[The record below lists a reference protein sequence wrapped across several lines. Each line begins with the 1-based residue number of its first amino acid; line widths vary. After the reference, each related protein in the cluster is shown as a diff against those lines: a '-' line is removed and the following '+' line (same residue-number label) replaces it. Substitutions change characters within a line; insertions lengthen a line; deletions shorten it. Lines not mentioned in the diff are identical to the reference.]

1 MDVNPVNGPPNRRQ
15 QILEEATHL
24 FAAKGFEGASM
35 RTIARACGVT
45 EAAIYRHFT
54 SKIDLYEQVIIAK
67 AVQHNI
73 AGQLET
79 FSSDCNIERMLQS
92 IAEHI
97 LEVAQQDPELMRLM
111 VNNSL
116 ERGSSVARV
125 LFKEV
130 RLPYITYMSCELTK
144 RIADGEIRAI
154 DPLITS
160 RCFVGMVMDC
170 ALNVGVWNR
179 IAGLEIAASDV
190 VCNNVPIF
198 ALGLTKDVE
207 TDNTVTQPGRA

>member
-1 MDVNPVNGPPNRRQ
+1 VNPVNGSPNRRQ
-15 QILEEATHL
+15 QILEESTHL

-35 RTIARACGVT
+35 RNIAKACHIT

-54 SKIDLYEQVIIAK
+54 SKVDLYEQVIITK
-67 AVQHNI
+67 AAEHNI
-73 AGQLET
+73 PKQLAG
-79 FSSDCNIERMLQS
+79 FSSEWSLEQVLRA

-97 LEVAQQDPELMRLM
+97 LGMATQDPELMRLM

-116 ERGSSVARV
+116 ERGSAVARV

-130 RLPYITYMSCELTK
+130 RLPFIAFLSQELGRRK
-144 RIADGEIRAI
+144 DAGEIRDI

-170 ALNVGVWNR
+170 ALNVRVFNR
-179 IAGLEIAASDV
+179 ISGMDLEAHDV

-198 ALGLTKDVE
+198 ALGLMKNIE
-207 TDNTVTQPGRA
+207 PQNQLTQPGRV